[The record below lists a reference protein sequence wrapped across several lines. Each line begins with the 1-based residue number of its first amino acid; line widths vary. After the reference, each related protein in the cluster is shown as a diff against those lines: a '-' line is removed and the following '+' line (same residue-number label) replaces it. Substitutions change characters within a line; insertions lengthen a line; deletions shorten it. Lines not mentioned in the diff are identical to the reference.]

1 MSITVIE
8 GVKEVFWETTKEV
21 TVKVNDE
28 VMTIR
33 VTENPNGITTLVL
46 INNQWRDLEHI
57 ELTPNLKELQDLL
70 EEISI
75 AELTE

>member
-1 MSITVIE
+1 MSITVVE

-21 TVKVNDE
+21 TVKVNGE
-28 VMTIR
+28 IITIR
-33 VTENPNGITTLVL
+33 VIENPNGITTLVL

-57 ELTPNLKELQDLL
+57 ELTPNLKELEELL

-75 AELTE
+75 VDLTE

>member
-21 TVKVNDE
+21 TVKVNGE

-33 VTENPNGITTLVL
+33 VIENPNGITTLVL
-46 INNQWRDLEHI
+46 IHNQWRDLEHI
-57 ELTPNLKELQDLL
+57 ELTPNLKELEELL

>member
-1 MSITVIE
+1 MSITVVE

-21 TVKVNDE
+21 TVKVNGE

-33 VTENPNGITTLVL
+33 VIENPNGITTLVL
-46 INNQWRDLEHI
+46 IQNQWRDLEHI
-57 ELTPNLKELQDLL
+57 ELTPNLKELEELL

-75 AELTE
+75 VELTE